1 MNGRITVYTG
11 PMGSGKSGRLVDA
24 IEAERAKRGFHSVA
38 VFCPGADT
46 RSMGTIKARG
56 RAPVDAVV
64 VEQAWNL
71 LHRQE
76 PVIAIDE
83 AHMLERVLGKGVLAS
98 WALFAASQGQH
109 VYVSTIDID
118 ANGEACAPIPML
130 RQLSRLPGIEE
141 IFEWYQ
147 LRADCSDCK
156 DVGPYHGKG
165 MATYSWMV
173 PDLPRP
179 IPGDLGTEYLALC
192 GGHFWQRHQERWHP
206 TMRGGVAQPEE
217 PAPYTDAHLY
227 EAIKVGGSA

>member
-1 MNGRITVYTG
+1 MNGGIIIYTG

-46 RSMGTIKARG
+46 RSKGTIKARG
-56 RAPVDAVV
+56 RAPVDALIVESAGRLLCTDSPVV
-64 VEQAWNL
+64 
-71 LHRQE
+71 
-76 PVIAIDE
+76 AIDE

-98 WALFAASQGQH
+98 WALLAASQGQR
-109 VYVSTIDID
+109 VYISTIDID

-130 RQLSRLPGIEE
+130 RQLSRLPGFEDL
-141 IFEWYQ
+141 FEWHQ
-147 LRADCSDCK
+147 LRAECSDCR
-156 DVGPYHGKG
+156 DIGLGHGKG

-179 IPGDLGTEYLALC
+179 IPGDLGAEYLALC

-206 TMRGGVAQPEE
+206 TMRGGVAVSAE

-227 EAIKVGGSA
+227 EAVKVGGSA